1 TRRRT
6 AQRAQGIT
14 GCHLRSGQSVDLGL
28 PHLSGAHAGRPSGSD
43 GATAR
48 CYATRGANRA
58 ARAREVLR
66 LARRR
71 AKGAVQPAIP
81 HSGLTPRNRRP
92 RRKTPF
98 IPAVHRFAASLG
110 AIGYITAA
118 AAGAHRR
125 TSEPAR
131 ARSLPP
137 PTPPPRP
144 RGDQFGT
151 TRVWASGTLS
161 FA

>member
-1 TRRRT
+1 E
-6 AQRAQGIT
+6 QGGQGRT
-14 GCHLRSGQSVDLGL
+14 GCVVRGDESVGLGC
-28 PHLSGAHAGRPSGSD
+28 PDLSGAHASRPSGSD

-48 CYATRGANRA
+48 CDAPRGANRA
-58 ARAREVLR
+58 AGAREVLR

-71 AKGAVQPAIP
+71 AKGAFQPAQP
-81 HSGLTPRNRRP
+81 HSGLTPRDRRP

-118 AAGAHRR
+118 AAGAHWR

-131 ARSLPP
+131 ARSLLP
-137 PTPPPRP
+137 PTPPPRSVP
-144 RGDQFGT
+144 RRLQQA
-151 TRVWASGTLS
+151 R
-161 FA
+161 

>member
-1 TRRRT
+1 DRTRGTARRRT
-6 AQRAQGIT
+6 AQREQGIT
-14 GCHLRSGQSVDLGL
+14 GRHLRSGQSVVLGL
-28 PHLSGAHAGRPSGSD
+28 PHLSGPHSGRPSASD

-71 AKGAVQPAIP
+71 AKGAFQPAQP

-98 IPAVHRFAASLG
+98 IPAVHWFAASLG
-110 AIGYITAA
+110 AAIGAA
-118 AAGAHRR
+118 AAGAHWR

-131 ARSLPP
+131 ARLLLP
-137 PTPPPRP
+137 PTPPRSVPGRLHKA
-144 RGDQFGT
+144 R
-151 TRVWASGTLS
+151 
-161 FA
+161 